1 METELL
7 LIRHGETEWNK
18 LGKFQGC
25 SDIELASNGIE
36 QAEYLGKRLN
46 GDFDYI
52 YSSPL
57 KRAKKTAAIIA
68 NGTGKKPL
76 IVNDLHEINYGK
88 WEGLTIKEILRNYKE
103 EYESW
108 RTDDIEGPLCGGE
121 LSLKNACFR
130 AKNAILGIVKE
141 HKGKKIAIVAHGGII
156 KAGLTGLFDWKLTMY
171 HKIILLNTSVS
182 KILFDDNLN
191 PVILTI
197 NDTSHLLK

>member
-1 METELL
+1 
-7 LIRHGETEWNK
+7 
-18 LGKFQGC
+18 
-25 SDIELASNGIE
+25 
-36 QAEYLGKRLN
+36 
-46 GDFDYI
+46 
-52 YSSPL
+52 L